1 MDNTARIDRYLS
13 GDMEVGEKQA
23 FESELASDPALAEE
37 LALQRDMAVFL
48 QRKDRRSALKEQ
60 LKGLGN
66 EYFKQPKEP
75 AKVVSLPRRRLLWTV
90 AASAAVVLALIVAWQ
105 FLFNPSLY
113 DQYARYPALALA
125 EKSTDGPM
133 DWSRAEEAFNTGDY
147 ATAETLLA
155 QYLDQFPGDQLA
167 LLYLGICR
175 MELDRLDE
183 ARQIFRGLATADAS
197 IKDYADWYLALSFL
211 KSGDKASCLE
221 VLQQIS
227 PSSSLYG
234 KSRELT
240 KELKE

>member
-1 MDNTARIDRYLS
+1 MDNTARIDRYLT
-13 GDMEVGEKQA
+13 GEMEAKEKQA

-75 AKVVSLPRRRLLWTV
+75 AKVVSLLRRRLLWTV

-105 FLFNPSLY
+105 FLFSPTLY

-133 DWSRAEEAFNTGDY
+133 DWSKAEEAFNSGDY

-155 QYLDQFPGDQLA
+155 QYLDQFPDDQLA
-167 LLYLGICR
+167 RLYLGICR
-175 MELDRLDE
+175 MESNRLDE
-183 ARQIFRGLATADAS
+183 ARRIFRDLSGAEAS
-197 IKDYADWYLALSFL
+197 IRDYADWYLALSYL
-211 KSGDKASCLE
+211 KSGDTTTCREIL
-221 VLQQIS
+221 LQIQ
-227 PSSSLYG
+227 PSSSLHG
-234 KSRELT
+234 TAQELLAD
-240 KELKE
+240 LKG